1 MVSDSADPAMP
12 ASSSAHTIPAGL
24 EDDAICEVHLE
35 SDFATL
41 HSSTPGKRFLETV
54 ALPEGRPGEDSHSR
68 CHGSP
73 PHLLLLLRAGYWGSP
88 PSGDRLGIA
97 PTASGKRQCPPMPG
111 YNAAPGHPHI
121 PLSDSTRAQG
131 CVPLPGCL
139 PLPCLGSSPP
149 HQLCLHSSPS
159 QSISP
164 QWLVGGIIFSCWVTD
179 GSRPCQPG
187 SWHCWEHGIAER
199 LEENTSLLSSLKGPV
214 LFPCCGFNGPNIMI
228 SEKMPISCSSTQR
241 SSLLQ

>member
-41 HSSTPGKRFLETV
+41 HSSTPGKRILETV

-73 PHLLLLLRAGYWGSP
+73 PHLLLLLRVGYWGSP

-97 PTASGKRQCPPMPG
+97 PTASGKGSVRQCQGTMLLQDTHTSLLVTAPGPRAVCPCLAAFPCLALAPALPTSSACTPPPANLSHHSGWLGELSSPAGLQM
-111 YNAAPGHPHI
+111 APGHASLAAGIAGSMGLQRGLKKIHPF
-121 PLSDSTRAQG
+121 
-131 CVPLPGCL
+131 CL
-139 PLPCLGSSPP
+139 P
-149 HQLCLHSSPS
+149 
-159 QSISP
+159 
-164 QWLVGGIIFSCWVTD
+164 
-179 GSRPCQPG
+179 
-187 SWHCWEHGIAER
+187 
-199 LEENTSLLSSLKGPV
+199 
-214 LFPCCGFNGPNIMI
+214 
-228 SEKMPISCSSTQR
+228 
-241 SSLLQ
+241 